1 MFKHLWHYRPLFG
14 EFLFTPPR
22 FLVFFLGILIGISS
36 FAINDPS
43 GIRWKP
49 FFFLGFCFAISILL
63 LPGHLRELP
72 EKIIVSPVCCAGV
85 AYSGHGH
92 VALPGVFLTDCR
104 RHAFVVHAER
114 AVLTELHLLAV
125 HVYAGQVPPRGA
137 DHFPFVFGVAF
148 LIRIVVCSRHS
159 LSYVKQGKNN
169 GGLPLP

>member
-1 MFKHLWHYRPLFG
+1 MFKHLWHYLPRF
-14 EFLFTPPR
+14 PR
-22 FLVFFLGILIGISS
+22 FLVFFLGILIGMSS

-49 FFFLGFCFAISILL
+49 FFFIGFCFAISILL

-92 VALPGVFLTDCR
+92 VALLGVLLPDGGG
-104 RHAFVVHAER
+104 HAFVVHAER
-114 AVLTELHLLAV
+114 AVLAERHLLSIHFDAR
-125 HVYAGQVPPRGA
+125 QVPARGA

-148 LIRIVVCSRHS
+148 LVRIVVCSRHPS
-159 LSYVKQGKNN
+159 ISDNAL
-169 GGLPLP
+169 